1 MPQNGNVLLIGSVGL
16 ENEDAVFKALG
27 EGVGPRARHYPDGE
41 TGPRFFWIRWV
52 FDLFDRHPSL
62 ARVEEYE
69 GVDGLQSQVEATPF
83 RLADGVT
90 EIEFET
96 LGYAEVAIA
105 SYERFEAFRADGTIP
120 AETRFQVSLPTAIA
134 LSTTFMDIGDRPL
147 IEPAVERGLKRDVD
161 AISAAIPADRL
172 AIQWD
177 VCHEVIG
184 HDGASGRWKLHYD
197 DILEGSLDRVCRQL
211 GFISESVEAGI
222 HLCYGDPGHKH
233 VVEPEN
239 FATCVKFAN
248 GICAGSPRPVNWI
261 HMPVPR
267 SRDDDAYF
275 APLRELKL
283 NPETELYL
291 GLVHYTDGVNGTRRR
306 IAAAERHAPDF
317 GVATEC
323 GFGRRPA
330 ETIPE
335 LLRIHATVADG

>member
-1 MPQNGNVLLIGSVGL
+1 MPQNGKIHFTGSLGL
-16 ENEDAVFKALG
+16 ENEDAVFKALR
-27 EGVGPRARHYPDGE
+27 ETIGPRARRYPDGE
-41 TGPRFFWIRWV
+41 TGPRFHWIRWV

-62 ARVEEYE
+62 ARVGEYE
-69 GVDGLQSQVEATPF
+69 GVDGFQAQLGVAPF

-96 LGYAEVAIA
+96 LGYAGAAIA
-105 SYERFEAFRADGTIP
+105 SYERFEVHRAEGSIP
-120 AETRFQVSLPTAIA
+120 AATRFQVSLPTAVA
-134 LSTTFMDIGDRPL
+134 LSTNFMEIGHRPL
-147 IEPAVERGLKRDVD
+147 IEPAVERGLKRDVE
-161 AISAAIPADRL
+161 AISAAVPADRL

-177 VCHEVIG
+177 VCHEVIAR
-184 HDGASGRWKLHYD
+184 DGGSGRWKLHYD
-197 DILEGSLDRVCRQL
+197 DILEGSLERICRQL
-211 GFISESVEAGI
+211 GFVSEGVEAGI

-233 VVEPEN
+233 IVEPED
-239 FATCVKFAN
+239 FATCVAFAN
-248 GICAGSPRPVNWI
+248 GICAGSPRPVHWI

-275 APLRELKL
+275 APLRDLDL

-291 GLVHYTDGVNGTRRR
+291 GLVHYTDGAAGTRRR